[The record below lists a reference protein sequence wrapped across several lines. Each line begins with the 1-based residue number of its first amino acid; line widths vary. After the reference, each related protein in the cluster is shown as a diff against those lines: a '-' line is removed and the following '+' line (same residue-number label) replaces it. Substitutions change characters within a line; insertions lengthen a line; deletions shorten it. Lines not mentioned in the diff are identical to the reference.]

1 MNIQKIKNQN
11 NLNTNSSSKMSISNT
26 YAIKTLNGSAKL
38 LLVFVYT
45 LLTAATTYHLSKGK
59 NESEVAMQLEAVKKH
74 QQEMT
79 NKVNSNLKRISEN
92 LQYTPTLMDLESK
105 VIEAITK
112 KLSVVANNDKKI
124 IENQKQVIYDLKQKV
139 GSLIALSS
147 DLSSKPSKTKT
158 ISYSSESS
166 DILYYKHQQIL
177 KRIKLK
183 NKSKEDA
190 FISLFNMSQPSNQEK
205 LADFKERLDLE
216 YYSKKRELSGIRQKF
231 RTQKFL
237 NIIANK

>member
-1 MNIQKIKNQN
+1 MNIQKIKTQK
-11 NLNTNSSSKMSISNT
+11 NLNTNSSSKMSINNT

-59 NESEVAMQLEAVKKH
+59 NDNGVAMQLEALKKH

-79 NKVNSNLKRISEN
+79 NKVNLNLKKISDN
-92 LQYTPTLMDLESK
+92 LQYTPSLMDLETK

-112 KLSVVANNDKKI
+112 KLSAVAKNDKKI
-124 IENQKQVIYDLKQKV
+124 IESQKKVIYDLKQKID
-139 GSLIALSS
+139 SLIALSS
-147 DLSSKPSKTKT
+147 DLNSKPSKTKT

-166 DILYYKHQQIL
+166 DILYYKHQQML

-190 FISLFNMSQPSNQEK
+190 FISLFDMSKPSNQEK
-205 LADFKERLDLE
+205 LTDLKERLDLE
-216 YYSKKRELSGIRQKF
+216 YYSKKRELSGRREKF

-237 NIIANK
+237 NIVANK